1 MIDFHTAVM
10 DRSGAGLRG
19 RSAHSYAPVVFDLG
33 AVMAVATLV
42 LVVATLAA
50 FTAML
55 AWLTH
60 D

>member
-1 MIDFHTAVM
+1 
-10 DRSGAGLRG
+10 
-19 RSAHSYAPVVFDLG
+19 VFDLG
-33 AVMAVATLV
+33 AVMAVATFV